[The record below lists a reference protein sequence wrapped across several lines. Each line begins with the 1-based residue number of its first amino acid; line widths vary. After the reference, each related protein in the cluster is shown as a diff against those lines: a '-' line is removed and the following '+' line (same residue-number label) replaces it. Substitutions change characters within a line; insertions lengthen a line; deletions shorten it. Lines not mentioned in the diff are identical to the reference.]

1 MKKCIIVF
9 LGLLFTVPSL
19 AQEGYESLL
28 SESKVWTMGYK
39 GVVNPLVY
47 GDIYFFIDTKL
58 VGDTVINDIHFM
70 QKYQRQWN
78 LGEETPAEWTATGE
92 YLGQDGGK
100 IYQYTDWSKNV
111 ALDMDIS
118 LNVGDRINYDD
129 IDLLYFE
136 ATAVSDTILAD
147 ADDNKPRRCVEV
159 ETEMPHITDVWI
171 EGIGSVTLGIRSMY
185 NHVAAGAVP
194 KLYKCT
200 DGDAV
205 IYQSTL
211 PPGEY
216 HPLVVRGGKKWTYHH
231 DTFENVYDYYYILEG
246 DTVIAGKNCL
256 KMYSENKDNQVEIRY
271 EGALYE
277 EPYEE
282 VGKVYCFYPEENEA
296 TVLYDFD
303 CQVGDTLT
311 IGNVNLVT
319 QAIDS
324 VSVVGMSRK
333 RYDFQAQMQEENDE
347 PFVIG
352 IVSWIEG
359 IGSTK
364 DFFNMIPFDGNYN
377 SLVACEVNGVRI
389 YHQSP
394 MAIQSVRSYKPNTN
408 GAIYDLQ
415 GRRLK
420 AKPSHGIYIQNGKKY
435 IE

>member
-9 LGLLFTVPSL
+9 LWLLFTVPSL

-171 EGIGSVTLGIRSMY
+171 EGIGSVTLGIRRMY
-185 NHVAAGAVP
+185 DHLAAGAVP

-211 PPGEY
+211 PQGEY
-216 HPLVVRGGKKWTYHH
+216 HPLVVRGGKKLTYHH

-246 DTVIAGKNCL
+246 DTVIVGKNCL
-256 KMYSENKDNQVEIRY
+256 KMYSENKDNQGEIRY

-277 EPYEE
+277 EDR
-282 VGKVYCFYPEENEA
+282 KVYRFHQEIDVPE
-296 TVLYDFD
+296 VLYDFD
-303 CQVGDTLT
+303 CQVGDTLPFQ
-311 IGNVNLVT
+311 GAYLVI
-319 QAIDS
+319 QAIES
-324 VSVVGMSRK
+324 VEILGMSRK
-333 RYDFQAQMQEENDE
+333 RYDFQAYVKVEDSDE
-347 PFVIG
+347 I
-352 IVSWIEG
+352 IVLGDGSWLEG
-359 IGSTK
+359 IGSMK
-364 DFFNMIPFDGNYN
+364 DFYNMIPFNGNYN
-377 SLVACEVNGVRI
+377 SLMACEMNGVMI
-389 YHQSP
+389 YQSP
-394 MAIQSVRSYKPNTN
+394 TAIQSVRSYKPNTN

-420 AKPSHGIYIQNGKKY
+420 AKPSHRVYIQNGKKR
-435 IE
+435 IMR

>member
-9 LGLLFTVPSL
+9 LWLLFTVPSL

-171 EGIGSVTLGIRSMY
+171 EGIGSVTLGIRRMY
-185 NHVAAGAVP
+185 DHLAAGAVP

-256 KMYSENKDNQVEIRY
+256 KMYSKNKDNQGEIRY

-277 EPYEE
+277 EDR
-282 VGKVYCFYPEENEA
+282 KVYRFHQEIDVPE
-296 TVLYDFD
+296 VLYDFD
-303 CQVGDTLT
+303 CQVGDTLPFQ
-311 IGNVNLVT
+311 GAYLVI
-319 QAIDS
+319 QAIES
-324 VSVVGMSRK
+324 VEILGMSRK
-333 RYDFQAQMQEENDE
+333 RYDFQAYVKVEDSDE
-347 PFVIG
+347 I
-352 IVSWIEG
+352 IVLGDGSWLEG
-359 IGSTK
+359 IGSMK
-364 DFFNMIPFDGNYN
+364 DFYNMIPFDGNYN
-377 SLVACEVNGVRI
+377 SLMACEMNGVMI
-389 YHQSP
+389 YQSP
-394 MAIQSVRSYKPNTN
+394 TAIQSVRSYKPNTN

-420 AKPSHGIYIQNGKKY
+420 AKPSHRVYIQNGKKR
-435 IE
+435 IMR

>member
-9 LGLLFTVPSL
+9 LWLLFTVPSL

-171 EGIGSVTLGIRSMY
+171 EGIGSVTLGIRRMY
-185 NHVAAGAVP
+185 DHLAAGAVP

-211 PPGEY
+211 SPGFY
-216 HPLVVRGGKKWTYHH
+216 HPLVVRGGKKWTYRHN
-231 DTFENVYDYYYILEG
+231 TFENVYDYYYILEG

-256 KMYSENKDNQVEIRY
+256 KMYSKNKDNQGEIRY

-277 EPYEE
+277 EDR
-282 VGKVYCFYPEENEA
+282 KVYRFHQEIDVPE
-296 TVLYDFD
+296 VLYDFD
-303 CQVGDTLT
+303 CQVGDTLPFQ
-311 IGNVNLVT
+311 GAYLVI
-319 QAIDS
+319 QAIES
-324 VSVVGMSRK
+324 VEILGMSRK
-333 RYDFQAQMQEENDE
+333 RYDFQAYVKVEDSDE
-347 PFVIG
+347 I
-352 IVSWIEG
+352 IVLGDGSWLEG
-359 IGSTK
+359 IGSMK
-364 DFFNMIPFDGNYN
+364 DFYNMIPFDGNYN
-377 SLVACEVNGVRI
+377 SLMACEMNGVMI
-389 YHQSP
+389 YQSP
-394 MAIQSVRSYKPNTN
+394 TAIQSVRSYKPNTN

-420 AKPSHGIYIQNGKKY
+420 AKPSHRVYIQNGKKR
-435 IE
+435 IMR

>member
-9 LGLLFTVPSL
+9 LWLLFTVPSL

-171 EGIGSVTLGIRSMY
+171 EGIGSVTLGIRRMY
-185 NHVAAGAVP
+185 DHLAAGAVP

-246 DTVIAGKNCL
+246 DTVIVGKNCL
-256 KMYSENKDNQVEIRY
+256 KMYSENKDNQGEIRY

-277 EPYEE
+277 EDR
-282 VGKVYCFYPEENEA
+282 KVYRFHQEIDVPE
-296 TVLYDFD
+296 VLYDFD
-303 CQVGDTLT
+303 CQVGDTLPFQ
-311 IGNVNLVT
+311 GAYLVI
-319 QAIDS
+319 QAIES
-324 VSVVGMSRK
+324 VEILGMSRK
-333 RYDFQAQMQEENDE
+333 RYDFQAYVKVEDSDE
-347 PFVIG
+347 I
-352 IVSWIEG
+352 IVLGDGSWLEG
-359 IGSTK
+359 IGSMK
-364 DFFNMIPFDGNYN
+364 DFYNMIPFDGNYN
-377 SLVACEVNGVRI
+377 SLMACEMNGVMI
-389 YHQSP
+389 YQSP
-394 MAIQSVRSYKPNTN
+394 TAIQSVRSYKPNTN

-420 AKPSHGIYIQNGKKY
+420 AKPSHRVYIQNGKKR
-435 IE
+435 IMR

>member
-9 LGLLFTVPSL
+9 LWLLFTVPSL

-171 EGIGSVTLGIRSMY
+171 EGIGSVTLGIKRMY
-185 NHVAAGAVP
+185 DHLAAGAVP

-256 KMYSENKDNQVEIRY
+256 KMYSKNKDNQGEIRY

-277 EPYEE
+277 EDR
-282 VGKVYCFYPEENEA
+282 KVYRFHQEIDVPE
-296 TVLYDFD
+296 VLYDFD
-303 CQVGDTLT
+303 CQVGDTLPFQ
-311 IGNVNLVT
+311 GAYLVI
-319 QAIDS
+319 QAIES
-324 VSVVGMSRK
+324 VEILGMSRK
-333 RYDFQAQMQEENDE
+333 RYDFQAYVKVEDSDE
-347 PFVIG
+347 I
-352 IVSWIEG
+352 IVLGDGSWLEG
-359 IGSTK
+359 IGSMK
-364 DFFNMIPFDGNYN
+364 DFYNMIPFDGNYN
-377 SLVACEVNGVRI
+377 SLMACEMNGVMI
-389 YHQSP
+389 YQSP
-394 MAIQSVRSYKPNTN
+394 TAIQSVRSYKPNTN

-420 AKPSHGIYIQNGKKY
+420 AKPSHRVYIQNGKKR
-435 IE
+435 IMR

>member
-9 LGLLFTVPSL
+9 LWLLFTVPSL

-171 EGIGSVTLGIRSMY
+171 EGIGSVTLGIRRMY
-185 NHVAAGAVP
+185 DHLAAGAVP

-256 KMYSENKDNQVEIRY
+256 KMYSKNKDNQGEIRY

-277 EPYEE
+277 EDR
-282 VGKVYCFYPEENEA
+282 KVYRFHQEIDVPE
-296 TVLYDFD
+296 VLYDFD
-303 CQVGDTLT
+303 CQVGDTLPFQ
-311 IGNVNLVT
+311 GAYLVI
-319 QAIDS
+319 QAIES
-324 VSVVGMSRK
+324 VEILGMSRK
-333 RYDFQAQMQEENDE
+333 RYDFQAYVKVEDSDE
-347 PFVIG
+347 I
-352 IVSWIEG
+352 IVLGDGSWLEG
-359 IGSTK
+359 IGSMK
-364 DFFNMIPFDGNYN
+364 DFYNMIPFDGNYN
-377 SLVACEVNGVRI
+377 SLMACEMNGVMI
-389 YHQSP
+389 YQSP
-394 MAIQSVRSYKPNTN
+394 TAIQSVRSYKPNTN

-420 AKPSHGIYIQNGKKY
+420 AKPSHRVYIQNGKKH
-435 IE
+435 IMR

>member
-9 LGLLFTVPSL
+9 LWLLFTVPSL

-171 EGIGSVTLGIRSMY
+171 EGIGSVTLGIRRMY
-185 NHVAAGAVP
+185 DHLADGAVP

-256 KMYSENKDNQVEIRY
+256 KMYSKNKDNQGEIRY

-277 EPYEE
+277 EDR
-282 VGKVYCFYPEENEA
+282 KVYRFHQEIDVPE
-296 TVLYDFD
+296 VLYDFD
-303 CQVGDTLT
+303 CQVGDTLPFQ
-311 IGNVNLVT
+311 GAYLVI
-319 QAIDS
+319 QAIES
-324 VSVVGMSRK
+324 VEILGMSRK
-333 RYDFQAQMQEENDE
+333 RYDFQAYVKVEDSDE
-347 PFVIG
+347 I
-352 IVSWIEG
+352 IVLGDGSWLEG
-359 IGSTK
+359 IGSMK
-364 DFFNMIPFDGNYN
+364 DFYNMIPFDGNYN
-377 SLVACEVNGVRI
+377 SLMACEMNGVMI
-389 YHQSP
+389 YQSP
-394 MAIQSVRSYKPNTN
+394 TAIQSVRSYKPNTN
-408 GAIYDLQ
+408 GAYYDLQ

-420 AKPSHGIYIQNGKKY
+420 AKPSHRVYIQNGKKR
-435 IE
+435 IMR

>member
-9 LGLLFTVPSL
+9 LWLLFTVPSL

-58 VGDTVINDIHFM
+58 VGDTVIKDIHFM

-171 EGIGSVTLGIRSMY
+171 EGIGSVTLGIRRMY
-185 NHVAAGAVP
+185 DHLAAGAVP

-256 KMYSENKDNQVEIRY
+256 KMYSKNKDNQGEIRF

-277 EPYEE
+277 EDR
-282 VGKVYCFYPEENEA
+282 KVYRFHQEIDVPE
-296 TVLYDFD
+296 VLYDFD
-303 CQVGDTLT
+303 CQVGDTLPFQ
-311 IGNVNLVT
+311 GAYLVI
-319 QAIDS
+319 QAIES
-324 VSVVGMSRK
+324 VEILGMSRK
-333 RYDFQAQMQEENDE
+333 RYDFQAYVKVEDSDE
-347 PFVIG
+347 I
-352 IVSWIEG
+352 IVLGDGSWLEG
-359 IGSTK
+359 IGSMK
-364 DFFNMIPFDGNYN
+364 DFYNMIPFDGNYN
-377 SLVACEVNGVRI
+377 SLMACEMNGVMI
-389 YHQSP
+389 YQSP
-394 MAIQSVRSYKPNTN
+394 TAIQSVRSYKPNTN

-420 AKPSHGIYIQNGKKY
+420 AKPSHRVYIQNGKKR
-435 IE
+435 IMR

>member
-9 LGLLFTVPSL
+9 LWLLFTVPSL

-171 EGIGSVTLGIRSMY
+171 EGIGSVTLGIRRMY
-185 NHVAAGAVP
+185 DHLAAGAVP
-194 KLYKCT
+194 KLYK
-200 DGDAV
+200 
-205 IYQSTL
+205 
-211 PPGEY
+211 
-216 HPLVVRGGKKWTYHH
+216 
-231 DTFENVYDYYYILEG
+231 
-246 DTVIAGKNCL
+246 
-256 KMYSENKDNQVEIRY
+256 
-271 EGALYE
+271 
-277 EPYEE
+277 
-282 VGKVYCFYPEENEA
+282 
-296 TVLYDFD
+296 
-303 CQVGDTLT
+303 
-311 IGNVNLVT
+311 
-319 QAIDS
+319 
-324 VSVVGMSRK
+324 
-333 RYDFQAQMQEENDE
+333 
-347 PFVIG
+347 
-352 IVSWIEG
+352 
-359 IGSTK
+359 
-364 DFFNMIPFDGNYN
+364 
-377 SLVACEVNGVRI
+377 
-389 YHQSP
+389 
-394 MAIQSVRSYKPNTN
+394 
-408 GAIYDLQ
+408 
-415 GRRLK
+415 
-420 AKPSHGIYIQNGKKY
+420 
-435 IE
+435 

>member
-9 LGLLFTVPSL
+9 LWLLFTVPSL

-100 IYQYTDWSKNV
+100 IYQYTDWTKNA

-171 EGIGSVTLGIRSMY
+171 EGIGSVTLGIRRMY
-185 NHVAAGAVP
+185 DHLADGAVP

-256 KMYSENKDNQVEIRY
+256 KMYSENKDNQGEIRY

-277 EPYEE
+277 EDR
-282 VGKVYCFYPEENEA
+282 KVYRFHQEIDVPE
-296 TVLYDFD
+296 VLYDFD
-303 CQVGDTLT
+303 CQVGDTLPFQ
-311 IGNVNLVT
+311 GAYLVI
-319 QAIDS
+319 QAIES
-324 VSVVGMSRK
+324 VEILGMSRK
-333 RYDFQAQMQEENDE
+333 RYDFQAYVKVEDSDE
-347 PFVIG
+347 I
-352 IVSWIEG
+352 IVLGDGSWLEG
-359 IGSTK
+359 IGSMK
-364 DFFNMIPFDGNYN
+364 DFYNMIPFDGNYN
-377 SLVACEVNGVRI
+377 SLMACEMNGVMI
-389 YHQSP
+389 YQSP
-394 MAIQSVRSYKPNTN
+394 TAIQSVRSYKPNTN

-420 AKPSHGIYIQNGKKY
+420 AKPSHRVYIQNGKKR
-435 IE
+435 IMR